1 MDSRIDAAL
10 KKGFRDVSEIAGVR
24 VDLRY
29 ATTNNFLA
37 ENIYGSFDRALLH
50 PEAFERFE
58 LARDKLAQ
66 IRPGWKFL
74 VFDALRPRSM
84 QRRLFEKV
92 RGTPEQIY
100 VMDPDLGS
108 VHNYGFAIDLSCL
121 DENDCEVDMGTGF
134 DAFVDLSHPKFEG
147 KFLSLG
153 ELSPEQFENRQ
164 VLRSAMSHGAYS
176 GIPHEWWHFNGHPTD
191 YVRKHYEIFE

>member
-10 KKGFRDVSEIAGVR
+10 KKGFRDVAEIVGVR
-24 VDLRY
+24 VELRY

-50 PEAFERFE
+50 PEAFERFV

-121 DENDCEVDMGTGF
+121 DENDSEVDMGTGF
-134 DAFVDLSHPKFEG
+134 DAFVDLSHPKFEE

-164 VLRSAMSHGAYS
+164 VLRSAMSHGGYS